1 MSGVMP
7 GVPIFDKVSQ
17 IATVTHN
24 GARNKPNEDR
34 FDAFLAAGANGQ
46 PAQFLVVA
54 DGVTST
60 HGGERASDIAIR
72 VIKQSLSVFS
82 PRSVR
87 ERMHEAILR
96 ANQEILETARQDPE
110 LKGMSTTVVLAAID
124 QGQLSVVH
132 LGDSRAYL
140 IRGGKI
146 HQITRDHT
154 WVQEAI
160 DEGRIT
166 AEQARTHPNRHV
178 IMRYL
183 GDVRPLSVD
192 FSINDPERPAPDVDA
207 TESSAP
213 QAAGPASLAIKPG
226 DRLLLCSDGYY
237 NSMPDPEM
245 KNFVLAHPAEPDKAL
260 ERTLALALKRKEP
273 DNITAILWVAP
284 GGAMVAA
291 AAPGG
296 RRPMGLILAAVA
308 ALVLAAAVY
317 LLWQSSSSGP
327 PSVVATQE
335 SAPAAAAAP
344 VTAPETDPPATVSMA
359 AIGTATE
366 EVTEEMTVTV
376 TGEGNGDP
384 LPTVTGTPVSAE
396 GAVTPAT
403 DPLAI
408 ATATTIASATA
419 TLVPSTATPLAS
431 TEPTQGE
438 VTASLPGAGD
448 PATKTVVLTD
458 TANVLL
464 ETENAVNS
472 QLDEAANS
480 ISEAGNSILP
490 TASPTSRASAQPG
503 PTALATSTP
512 LPRASATPTP
522 TTTPTRT
529 ATPRPPAGTPTE
541 ASGPT
546 NTTSQG
552 TSSAATSGGP
562 TSVTLLSPTDGHAGN
577 GIVTFSWQPN
587 QTLALDQV
595 FEPVYWKA
603 NETYIN
609 GRSWKPASE
618 DTSSTLNLENLPPEN
633 YKWGVWLGIFE
644 NGAFRRLRFLEAER
658 TFSVTGVSSGGN
670 DSGGGGSDESGDN
683 ENAKP

>member
-72 VIKQSLSVFS
+72 VIKQSLSIFT

-87 ERMHEAILR
+87 ERMHDAILR

-192 FSINDPERPAPDVDA
+192 FGISDPERPAPDVDA

-213 QAAGPASLAIKPG
+213 QAAGPNTLAVKPG

-237 NSMPDPEM
+237 NSMPDLEM

-296 RRPMGLILAAVA
+296 RGPMGLILAAVA
-308 ALVLAAAVY
+308 ALVLVAAVY
-317 LLWQSSSSGP
+317 LLWQSSSSQP
-327 PSVVATQE
+327 PSVVATLE
-335 SAPAAAAAP
+335 TAPAVAAVAGETPTLVAT
-344 VTAPETDPPATVSMA
+344 TAET
-359 AIGTATE
+359 GTAT
-366 EVTEEMTVTV
+366 
-376 TGEGNGDP
+376 P
-384 LPTVTGTPVSAE
+384 
-396 GAVTPAT
+396 
-403 DPLAI
+403 
-408 ATATTIASATA
+408 ATATETTEPTATIVPTEEIAAAIMTEGEDDPAPIPTATQIPATSTASPTIDSTQVALASAVPVPPTA
-419 TLVPSTATPLAS
+419 TRLAAGEPAQTDDATSIFPASDPITATPVLGGIFAEPLA
-431 TEPTQGE
+431 P
-438 VTASLPGAGD
+438 P
-448 PATKTVVLTD
+448 
-458 TANVLL
+458 
-464 ETENAVNS
+464 NADNDRM
-472 QLDEAANS
+472 LDAANS
-480 ISEAGNSILP
+480 ISETSVNILPP
-490 TASPTSRASAQPG
+490 TASPTGQAIAQPG
-503 PTALATSTP
+503 LAVLSTSTP
-512 LPRASATPTP
+512 LPRASATPTV
-522 TTTPTRT
+522 TVTPTRT
-529 ATPRPPAGTPTE
+529 STPRPPAGAPAETSGPAATPTQE
-541 ASGPT
+541 
-546 NTTSQG
+546 TTS
-552 TSSAATSGGP
+552 SATSGGP
-562 TSVTLLSPTDGHAGN
+562 TSVTLLSPADGHAGN
-577 GIVTFSWQPN
+577 GPVTFSWQPN
-587 QTLALDQV
+587 QLLALGQV

-603 NETYIN
+603 SGESYQDAH
-609 GRSWKPASE
+609 SWTNASE
-618 DTSSTLNLENLPPEN
+618 NTSSSYNIGILAQDS
-633 YKWGVWLGIFE
+633 YKWGVWLGTFE
-644 NGAFRRLRFLEAER
+644 NGAYERIRFLGGEGR
-658 TFSVTGVSSGGN
+658 FTVSGESDSAGPDPKPTLPAN
-670 DSGGGGSDESGDN
+670 D
-683 ENAKP
+683 